1 MAADAFRH
9 NAKTASP
16 TTFAALVRGCRL
28 AATLTQEELA
38 EKAGLSVRTIQDIE
52 RGRALRPHRNTV
64 RLLANGLGVTDDVR
78 EVFVRA
84 SRRLPDESQA
94 EPDAV
99 ERTVNVVARA
109 VRELPDR
116 HNVDYVAAVDV
127 LLALVTAMRLLD
139 GCPACACRHSRVILR
154 DP

>member
-1 MAADAFRH
+1 MAVDWSRQ

-28 AATLTQEELA
+28 AAALTQEELA

-84 SRRLPDESQA
+84 SRRLPDESLA

-99 ERTVNVVARA
+99 ERTVRVVARG
-109 VRELPDR
+109 VRELPDW
-116 HNVDYVAAVDV
+116 HSVDFVAAVDV
-127 LLALVTAMRLLD
+127 LVTLVTAMRLLD
-139 GCPACACRHSRVILR
+139 GCPACACRHSPVIR
-154 DP
+154 QDA